1 MESSILVV
9 GSEILDGTVREENAS
24 WLAGRLSALG
34 FRVRKIGVVGDG
46 IEEIEEGLEWVLRGS
61 RLVFVC
67 GGLGGT
73 PDDRTREAVAR
84 KLGLRLLQ
92 HPEARRELEGKLE
105 KLRGRGVEL
114 GGEEWLFRMSLVPEG
129 GEILRNRLG
138 LAPGIK
144 LSWGESVLFL
154 LPGVPVE
161 LKMIFA
167 EEVEPQLGRGERRE
181 VAELTLG
188 AEETRFSGLVEELER
203 EHPGIAVGMY
213 PLFGKL
219 QVRIRIVGE
228 GEEVRRASERLRREA
243 ERSGVPVL
251 SERSFTLG

>member
-1 MESSILVV
+1 MESSLLVV

-34 FRVRKIGVVGDG
+34 FRVKKIGVVGDG

-92 HPEARRELEGKLE
+92 HQGARKELEEKLE
-105 KLRGRGVEL
+105 KLRARGVTL

-129 GEILRNRLG
+129 GEILRNRVG
-138 LAPGIK
+138 LAPGIR
-144 LSWGESVLFL
+144 LEYGGSTLFL

-161 LKMIFA
+161 LRMMFA
-167 EEVEPQLGRGERRE
+167 EEVEPLLGRGERRE
-181 VAELTLG
+181 VTELTLE
-188 AEETRFSGLVEELER
+188 AEETRFSGLVQELER
-203 EHPGIAVGMY
+203 EHPGITVGMY
-213 PLFGKL
+213 PLFGRL
-219 QVRIRIVGE
+219 RVRIRIVGRE
-228 GEEVRRASERLRREA
+228 EEVRRASERLRKEA
-243 ERSGVPVL
+243 ERLGVPVL

>member
-1 MESSILVV
+1 MESSLLVV

-34 FRVRKIGVVGDG
+34 FRVKKIGVVGDG
-46 IEEIEEGLEWVLRGS
+46 IEEIEEGLEWVLRGA
-61 RLVFVC
+61 RLVFGC

-92 HPEARRELEGKLE
+92 HQGARKELEEKLE
-105 KLRGRGVEL
+105 KLRARGVTL

-129 GEILRNRLG
+129 GEILRNRVG
-138 LAPGIK
+138 LAPGIR
-144 LSWGESVLFL
+144 LEYGGSTLFL

-161 LKMIFA
+161 LRMMFA
-167 EEVEPQLGRGERRE
+167 EEVEPLLGRGERRE
-181 VAELTLG
+181 VTELTLE
-188 AEETRFSGLVEELER
+188 AEETRFSGLVQELER
-203 EHPGIAVGMY
+203 EHPGITVGMY
-213 PLFGKL
+213 PLFGRL
-219 QVRIRIVGE
+219 RVRIRIAGRE
-228 GEEVRRASERLRREA
+228 EEVRRASERLRKEA
-243 ERSGVPVL
+243 ERLGVPVL